1 MLLFKRE
8 ITNETDVMIAWKNEF
23 IGPGLCFILSYL
35 RKEEK
40 LSVGD
45 LVMKCSFSGHTIKPV
60 VSK

>member
-1 MLLFKRE
+1 M
-8 ITNETDVMIAWKNEF
+8 MIAWKNEF

>member
-23 IGPGLCFILSYL
+23 IGPGLCFIPSYL
-35 RKEEK
+35 KKEEK

-45 LVMKCSFSGHTIKPV
+45 LVMKFSLVTIILNL
-60 VSK
+60 